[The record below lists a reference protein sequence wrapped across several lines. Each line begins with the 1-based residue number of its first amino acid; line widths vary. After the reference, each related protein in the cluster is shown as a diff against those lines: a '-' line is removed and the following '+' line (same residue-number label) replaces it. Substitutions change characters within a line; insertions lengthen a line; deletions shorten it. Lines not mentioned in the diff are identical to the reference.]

1 MPQEQKKKP
10 KRKKKAKREVKNEFD
25 PGMVFDVE
33 AKHDLAEMQ
42 DADLARFKARKGQG
56 GTRRT

>member
-1 MPQEQKKKP
+1 MAQQKEKP
-10 KRKKKAKREVKNEFD
+10 KRKKKAKKEVKSEFD
-25 PGMVFDVE
+25 PSMVFDVE

-42 DADLARFKARKGQG
+42 DADLARYKARKGQG